1 MLPPPSLPPS
11 LPPPSLPPPP
21 LSPPEDSPA
30 WHQPVGIGIVLLGCL
45 FNAASLMI
53 MKYSADTEK
62 RKTVFFPPRRPWLYL
77 GIALLLISAAGL
89 APAALAL
96 LPLAMVAPF
105 GGVTIVF
112 SALLAATGVCKV
124 REPLSRAQIVF
135 ILAITAGVTLVSFF
149 GPKEE
154 KVITTEILEEHFKQT
169 AFLAFAITAW
179 VFLVVFCTTQHLPFA
194 AQERCRLSAALK
206 RCRLSTKTI
215 AVGDGFAAALFGAFS
230 QTFLK
235 MVAEVA
241 EVTISQDGEKAGEAW
256 TSWIPYISI
265 LGLVVCAP
273 MQLILLNLTLRA
285 MPVQYAVPL
294 YQSLLMIAT
303 MTTSGL
309 FFKEFSDEAWA
320 CKQDTC
326 GLYPSLFGAGVL
338 IALVGLI
345 GLSRR
350 ADGKGA
356 ELADLPHPGAEAV
369 AVAAD
374 EISEAFGV
382 EEVSTPPGG
391 GEREISEPPP
401 YGARRVGESTEQLVD
416 DDQDA
421 DARV

>member
-1 MLPPPSLPPS
+1 MLTPPSLPPS

-154 KVITTEILEEHFKQT
+154 KVITTE
-169 AFLAFAITAW
+169 
-179 VFLVVFCTTQHLPFA
+179 
-194 AQERCRLSAALK
+194 
-206 RCRLSTKTI
+206 
-215 AVGDGFAAALFGAFS
+215 
-230 QTFLK
+230 
-235 MVAEVA
+235 M
-241 EVTISQDGEKAGEAW
+241 
-256 TSWIPYISI
+256 
-265 LGLVVCAP
+265 
-273 MQLILLNLTLRA
+273 
-285 MPVQYAVPL
+285 
-294 YQSLLMIAT
+294 
-303 MTTSGL
+303 
-309 FFKEFSDEAWA
+309 
-320 CKQDTC
+320 
-326 GLYPSLFGAGVL
+326 
-338 IALVGLI
+338 
-345 GLSRR
+345 
-350 ADGKGA
+350 
-356 ELADLPHPGAEAV
+356 
-369 AVAAD
+369 
-374 EISEAFGV
+374 
-382 EEVSTPPGG
+382 
-391 GEREISEPPP
+391 
-401 YGARRVGESTEQLVD
+401 
-416 DDQDA
+416 
-421 DARV
+421 